1 MSKLLVVFSTLAYLA
16 ILFTIAY
23 LVDRYASKKQGWINS
38 PIVYALSLAVYC
50 TAWTFFGSVGRAA
63 DSGAS
68 FLPIYLGPTI
78 LAPIWVIVLRK
89 IVLISKNQRITSIA
103 DFISSRYGKS
113 VFLGGLVVVVCLFGI
128 VPYISIQ
135 LKAISTS
142 LHLMI
147 AADPLMAYAQVHP
160 PFYEDSAFYVTL
172 VLALFSILF
181 GTRHLDPNERHTGMV
196 AAIAF
201 ESVFKLLVFLAVGL
215 FVVFGLFDGFGD
227 LFGQAIQRED
237 LVAIFT
243 LDGEENGSQWFW
255 LTLVSL
261 CAFLFLPRQFHI
273 AVVENDNPDNLKTAS
288 WLLPLYLLLINL
300 FVIPIAVAG
309 SLLLSDKGVSPDT
322 FVLTLPLLAG
332 QNWLAFLSALGG
344 FSAATGMVIVATIA
358 MSIMISNNLILPL
371 VIGYELAERSRAELP
386 TRLLGIRRVSIMV
399 VLLLSYGYF
408 RSVGEGYSLVSIG
421 LISFLAV
428 AQFAPAVFGGIYWK
442 RANRRGAIAGLIVG
456 FLVWLF
462 TLPFPTV
469 IEAGLFDA
477 TILTDG
483 LWGMAGLR
491 PQALFGLTHLDPF
504 SHAAFWSLTLNLV
517 VFIGVSLLTAPSA
530 LGVQQAD
537 LFVNIEKYYTQ
548 TNDLDLVKRQASV
561 ADIRR
566 VMQRFL
572 GAQQAKRYLRQFEK
586 SRQMELASQQLAG
599 SDLINFTETQLTG
612 ALGAASAKIIIA
624 SITKTDPISVDE
636 MLVVLEQTREII
648 QYSKALE
655 KKSRELELLT
665 EELRM
670 ANEQLQQLDHL
681 KADFISTVTHELRT
695 PITSIK
701 AFAKILAD
709 NPELDASQKAEFLD
723 IVVSESE
730 RVSRLINQVL
740 DLEKIQATE
749 PQNQF
754 TKIDINRLVKEVC
767 RSLGGQLDEREAVLQ
782 ITPSPAPIWVEGN
795 QDRLTQV
802 FVNICAN
809 AVKFCAPEGG
819 QISVGIA
826 LRGSE
831 VVVRVSNNG
840 TAIPLAQEKI
850 IFDRFTQ
857 LQDPTLGKPKGSGL
871 GLYISKHIIERH
883 NGQLSLIFLPD
894 WATTFEV
901 VLPVCG

>member
-1 MSKLLVVFSTLAYLA
+1 M
-16 ILFTIAY
+16 
-23 LVDRYASKKQGWINS
+23 
-38 PIVYALSLAVYC
+38 
-50 TAWTFFGSVGRAA
+50 
-63 DSGAS
+63 
-68 FLPIYLGPTI
+68 
-78 LAPIWVIVLRK
+78 IVLRK
-89 IVLISKNQRITSIA
+89 IILISKNQRITSIA

-113 VFLGGLVVVVCLFGI
+113 VFLGILVVVVSIFGI

-142 LHLMI
+142 LHLLL
-147 AADPLMAYAQVHP
+147 AADPLTAQTQPHP
-160 PFYEDSAFYVTL
+160 PFYWDSAFYVTL
-172 VLALFSILF
+172 ALALFSILF

-215 FVVFGLFDGFGD
+215 FVVFGMFNGVGD
-227 LFGQAIQRED
+227 LFEQAMARAD
-237 LVAIFT
+237 LAHIFT
-243 LDGEENGSQWFW
+243 FDDNTTGTQWFW

-261 CAFLFLPRQFHI
+261 FAFLFLPRQFHI
-273 AVVENDNPDNLKTAS
+273 AVVENDNPDHLRTAS

-300 FVIPIAVAG
+300 FVVPIAVAG
-309 SLLLSDKGVSPDT
+309 SLLLSDKGISPDT

-332 QNWLAFLSALGG
+332 QEWLAFLSALGG

-371 VIGYELAERSRAELP
+371 VIGYELAERSKAELP
-386 TRLLGIRRVSIMV
+386 ARLLGIRRISILV
-399 VLLLSYGYF
+399 VLLLSYSYF
-408 RSVGEGYSLVSIG
+408 RAVGEGYSLVSIG

-428 AQFAPAVFGGIYWK
+428 AQFAPAVFFGIYWK
-442 RANRRGAIAGLIVG
+442 RANRWGAISGLIVG

-462 TLPFPTV
+462 TLPFTTL
-469 IEAGLFDA
+469 IEAGIFDS
-477 TILTDG
+477 TIMTEG
-483 LWGMAGLR
+483 LMGIQGLR
-491 PQALFGLTHLDPF
+491 PQALLGLTHLDPF
-504 SHAAFWSLTLNLV
+504 SHAAFWSLTLNTLV
-517 VFIGVSLLTAPSA
+517 FVGVSLLTTPTP
-530 LGVQQAD
+530 LGVQQAE
-537 LFVNIEKYYTQ
+537 LFVNIEKYFSNT
-548 TNDLDLVKRQASV
+548 TEMDLVRRQASV

-572 GAQQAKRYLRQFEK
+572 GGQQAKRQLRHFEK
-586 SRQMELASQQLAG
+586 SRQVELASQQLAG

-624 SITKTDPISVDE
+624 SITKTDPVSVDE

-655 KKSRELELLT
+655 KKSHELELLT

-709 NPELDASQKAEFLD
+709 NPQLDAQQKAEFLD

-740 DLEKIQATE
+740 DLEKIQAAE
-749 PQNQF
+749 PQSQF
-754 TKIDINRLVKEVC
+754 TKIDLNALVQEVC
-767 RSLGGQLDEREAVLQ
+767 RSLRGQLEEREAQLNMEPYPQ
-782 ITPSPAPIWVEGN
+782 PLLVEGN
-795 QDRLTQV
+795 KDRLTQV
-802 FVNICAN
+802 FVNLCAN
-809 AVKFCAPEGG
+809 AVKFCEADGG
-819 QISVGIA
+819 QISIA
-826 LRGSE
+826 ITTQDGQA
-831 VVVRVSNNG
+831 VVRISNNG
-840 TAIPLAQEKI
+840 TAIPPEQQKI

-857 LQDPTLGKPKGSGL
+857 LQDPKLGKPKGSGL
-871 GLYISKHIIERH
+871 GLYISKHIVERH
-883 NGQLSLIFLPD
+883 GGILTLVFLPN
-894 WATTFEV
+894 WATSFEV
-901 VLPVCG
+901 TMPLASDS